1 MSPPRQFHAAAR
13 LLHWLM
19 AVAIVA
25 MLFIG
30 VGMVSTVSDARTA
43 LLPLHR
49 TLGVVLLAL
58 AAVRLGV
65 RLTRRAPPLPEDMP
79 AWQRRAAGAS
89 QVALYVLMFTIPIV
103 GWAMLSAGGS
113 PVTLLGGVHL
123 PSIAPQSP
131 ALHAALRH
139 AHTYLALLLFGIF
152 LQHVAAALFHL
163 LIRRDEVFASMAPL
177 ARRRGDEPTGG
188 GGRGPSGVASV
199 VPEARRRLGP
209 DS

>member
-1 MSPPRQFHAAAR
+1 MSPPHWFHPAAR

-30 VGMVSTVSDARTA
+30 VGMASTVSGARTF

-49 TLGVVLLAL
+49 SLGVVLLAL

-65 RLTRRAPPLPEDMP
+65 RLTRRAPPLPDDMP

-89 QVALYVLMFTIPIV
+89 QVVLYVLMFTIPLV
-103 GWAMLSAGGS
+103 GSAMLSAGGY
-113 PVTLLGGVHL
+113 PVTLLGGVRL

-131 ALHAALRH
+131 ELYAVLRR
-139 AHTYLALLLFGIF
+139 AHTCLALLLFGVF
-152 LQHVAAALFHL
+152 LQHLAAALFHL
-163 LIRRDEVFASMAPL
+163 LIRRDEVFASMAPRWG
-177 ARRRGDEPTGG
+177 RRR
-188 GGRGPSGVASV
+188 S
-199 VPEARRRLGP
+199 
-209 DS
+209 